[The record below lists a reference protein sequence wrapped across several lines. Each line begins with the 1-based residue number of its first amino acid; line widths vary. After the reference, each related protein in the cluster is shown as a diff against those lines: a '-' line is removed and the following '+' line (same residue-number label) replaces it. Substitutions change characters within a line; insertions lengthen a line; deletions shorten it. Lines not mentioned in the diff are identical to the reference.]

1 MSNRGNF
8 TGRLGF
14 ILAATGSAIGL
25 SNIWRFPY
33 LAGQNGGAVFVI
45 IYLACI
51 FLFCFPVMVGEIA
64 IGRAA
69 GTDAY
74 GAYTRLGNR
83 RWGLLGLFGVV
94 SGVLI
99 LSYYNVVAAWA
110 FGYFIEIVF
119 GNLLGHPDYGAFF
132 TGFVKNTGSNIVY
145 SLGFM
150 VITGLVV
157 ARGIQKGIEA
167 ANAFMMPALF
177 LILIGLIL
185 YSLTLPHAMEG
196 IRFYLVPDFSKITA
210 QTIFDALR
218 LAFFTLSLGIGGLIT
233 YGSYVKK
240 TENIVHA
247 SSVVTWTDTIVAFL
261 AGLMIFPLVFS
272 AGQSPAEGPAL
283 VFIVLPQIFH
293 GMGPIIG
300 RLVGGAFFLLL
311 CFAALPSCISLL
323 ELPVA
328 YLVDQKKLPRK
339 RVVWILCAVI
349 FMLGIPSALS
359 QGALEPLSHLTF
371 YKNRDFLTF
380 IADIT
385 DITLTIGGCLMCIF
399 ITYRWGLQK
408 MNTEL
413 STGDPGFQGSVM
425 QRYINFTIA
434 YICPTLLGILS
445 ILIIIDKFWGISSLF
460 GNE

>member
-8 TGRLGF
+8 SGRMGF

-33 LAGQNGGAVFVI
+33 LAGQNGGAVFLI
-45 IYLACI
+45 IYLLCI

-69 GTDAY
+69 GRDAY
-74 GAYTRLGNR
+74 GSYTKLGNR
-83 RWGLLGLFGVV
+83 KWGMLGLFGVI
-94 SGVLI
+94 SGILI

-110 FGYFIEIVF
+110 FGYFVEISF
-119 GNLLGHPDYGAFF
+119 GSLLGHGDYAGFF
-132 TGFVKNTGSNIVY
+132 GSFVNDITSNFFY
-145 SLGFM
+145 ALGFM
-150 VITGLVV
+150 FLTALSV
-157 ARGIQKGIEA
+157 AGGIQKGIET
-167 ANAFMMPALF
+167 ANKILMPALF
-177 LILIGLIL
+177 VVLIGLIG
-185 YSLTLPHAMEG
+185 YSLTLPGAGEG
-196 IRFYLVPDFSKITA
+196 IRFYLIPDFNEITP

-240 TENIVHA
+240 TENIVY
-247 SSVVTWTDTIVAFL
+247 SSAVVTWADTIVAFL
-261 AGLMIFPLVFS
+261 AGLMVFPLVFS

-283 VFIVLPQIFH
+283 VFIVMPEIFH
-293 GMGPIIG
+293 GMGPLLGKII
-300 RLVGGAFFLLL
+300 GGAFFLLL

-323 ELPVA
+323 EIPVA

-339 RVVWILCAVI
+339 PVVWTLALII
-349 FMLGIPSALS
+349 FLLGLPSMASFGIVPVLNK
-359 QGALEPLSHLTF
+359 LVF

-399 ITYRWGLQK
+399 ITYQWKIKNL
-408 MNTEL
+408 NAEL
-413 STGDPGFQGSVM
+413 TAGNENFMHSFA
-425 QRYINFTIA
+425 RKYINFTIV
-434 YICPTLLGILS
+434 YICPPLLGILS
-445 ILIIIDKFWGISSLF
+445 VLIIIDKFFGLF
-460 GNE
+460 

>member
-8 TGRLGF
+8 SGRLGF

-69 GTDAY
+69 GSDAY
-74 GAYTRLGNR
+74 GSYTKLGNK

-94 SGVLI
+94 SGVFI

-132 TGFVKNTGSNIVY
+132 TGFVKSTGSNILY

-150 VITGLVV
+150 IITGLVV

-167 ANAFMMPALF
+167 ANSFMMPALF
-177 LILIGLIL
+177 LILVGLII
-185 YSLTLPHAMEG
+185 YSLTLPHAMDG
-196 IRFYLVPDFSKITA
+196 IRFYLVPDFQKITP

-240 TENIVHA
+240 TENIVRA

-300 RLVGGAFFLLL
+300 RVVGGAFFLLL

-323 ELPVA
+323 EVPVA

-339 RVVWILCAVI
+339 RVVWILCSII
-349 FMLGIPSALS
+349 FLFGIPSILS
-359 QGALEPLSHLTF
+359 QGASAALSHLPF
-371 YKNRDFLTF
+371 YKGRDFLTF
-380 IADIT
+380 IADMT
-385 DITLTIGGCLMCIF
+385 DITLTVGGCLMCIF
-399 ITYRWGLQK
+399 ITYQWGIK
-408 MNTEL
+408 NMNAEL
-413 STGDPGFQGSVM
+413 STGNQSFIGSLT

-434 YICPTLLGILS
+434 YICPTLLGVLS
-445 ILIIIDKFWGISSLF
+445 ILIVLDKFWGISILF
-460 GNE
+460 